1 MLYLKI
7 SFKLNI
13 LHNISLSFIMFSN
26 CSLRCLPGRCDILPS
41 FSESVSALAESPPC
55 WGYNISGLLIFP
67 GRRLRQHNQRHQ
79 NRTAAAEG
87 QLSTL
92 VPTPT
97 APSGHSAK
105 FYANSF
111 IEKDSAELFFV
122 CLLCNEH
129 NSFLPQLLR
138 EWTKWILPFRIPKA
152 RRKPPTSVRQCGR
165 QACSLSLGNPRDLEG
180 ATWLPPKLA
189 RESNLQMEPWNQQ
202 KTMKEN
208 DQPKYHLQ
216 EATDGPEC
224 SSRKR
229 ESCHTLPR
237 HTPAVVCIVLLV
249 LLKAKH
255 IPIKAILI
263 PLSLSQ

>member
-1 MLYLKI
+1 MSLGKMWHIAEFLRVWVGISREPTQLGLQYLWTPYFPREKI
-7 SFKLNI
+7 MSTQPETPK
-13 LHNISLSFIMFSN
+13 SN
-26 CSLRCLPGRCDILPS
+26 
-41 FSESVSALAESPPC
+41 
-55 WGYNISGLLIFP
+55 SG
-67 GRRLRQHNQRHQ
+67 GARG
-79 NRTAAAEG
+79 AAEHLG
-87 QLSTL
+87 SH
-92 VPTPT
+92 PHT